1 MQKQNCMN
9 YKQNCMQKQKLLQ
22 QKEVMRVKS
31 LEKKREVTTY
41 HNQNYMNYSLPQKF
55 LSIKIT

>member
-31 LEKKREVTTY
+31 LDHE
-41 HNQNYMNYSLPQKF
+41 S
-55 LSIKIT
+55 KIT